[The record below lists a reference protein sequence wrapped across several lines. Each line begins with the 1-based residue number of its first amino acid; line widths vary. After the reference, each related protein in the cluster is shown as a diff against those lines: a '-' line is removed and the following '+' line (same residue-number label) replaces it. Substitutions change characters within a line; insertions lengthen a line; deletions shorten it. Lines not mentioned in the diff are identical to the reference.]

1 MIITSLITWPEA
13 SFAADTIAVPTSLAD
28 RTLLLAQPGAG
39 WAVPLHFG
47 SKGSGE
53 KPATDTKDEPL
64 KQAQEIKREKKATKI
79 HKGRIRRP
87 APPIIPPQTPRQGEA
102 RC

>member
-1 MIITSLITWPEA
+1 MIAASIAIWPDA
-13 SFAADTIAVPTSLAD
+13 SLAD
-28 RTLLLAQPGAG
+28 APIAVSTSIAGGTQPAG
-39 WAVPLHFG
+39 DWAAVPLRFG
-47 SKGSGE
+47 PRGAGK
-53 KPATDTKDEPL
+53 KPGTGATDEPQ
-64 KQAQEIKREKKATKI
+64 KEAQETKREKRTTRI